1 MYQVNTMTSRVE
13 QRKKDTRARIVDA
26 ALDLFA
32 RQGIDATTIAHI
44 SEAADIG
51 KGTFFTYF
59 PTKEAVLAD
68 LGAVML
74 SMMSEGATQVLASG
88 PRAQLEHLLV
98 PALQWHQQ
106 HPALSRLSI
115 EVLLRTAPALEVDAS
130 NIGALHALLL
140 GLIEQGQAM
149 GQLEPGVPPAAAAT
163 LLVGLYFMVLHRWH
177 ARQCAGSVVDDYRAG
192 LSLVMHGL
200 AT

>member
-1 MYQVNTMTSRVE
+1 MSSRVA

-32 RQGIDATTIAHI
+32 RQGIDETTIAHI

-51 KGTFFTYF
+51 RGTFFTYF
-59 PTKEAVLAD
+59 PTKEAVFAD

-74 SMMSEGATQVLASG
+74 SMMSEGAAQALPSG
-88 PRAQLEHLLV
+88 PRAQLEQLLV

-115 EVLLRTAPALEVDAS
+115 EVLLRTSPALEVDAA

-140 GLIEQGQAM
+140 GLVEQGQAA
-149 GQLEPGVPPAAAAT
+149 GQLRPGVAPGVAAT
-163 LLVGLYFMVLHRWH
+163 LLTGLYFMALHRWH
-177 ARQCAGSVVDDYRAG
+177 ARRCEGSVVDDYRAG
-192 LSLVMHGL
+192 LSLVMQGL
-200 AT
+200 AA

>member
-1 MYQVNTMTSRVE
+1 MTSRVE

-32 RQGIDATTIAHI
+32 RHGIDATTIAQI

-59 PTKEAVLAD
+59 PTKEAVFVD
-68 LGAVML
+68 VGAVML
-74 SMMSEGATQVLASG
+74 SMMTEGATQALAAG
-88 PRAQLEHLLV
+88 PRAQLEQLLV

-115 EVLLRTAPALEVDAS
+115 EVLMRTAPVLEVDAS
-130 NIGALHALLL
+130 NIGALHGLLA
-140 GLIEQGQAM
+140 GLVAQGQAE
-149 GQLEPGVPPAAAAT
+149 GHFKPGTSPDVAAT
-163 LLVGLYFMVLHRWH
+163 LITGLYFMALQRWH
-177 ARQCAGSVVDDYRAG
+177 ARKGEGSVVDDYRAG
-192 LSLVMHGL
+192 LSLVMQGL
-200 AT
+200 AA